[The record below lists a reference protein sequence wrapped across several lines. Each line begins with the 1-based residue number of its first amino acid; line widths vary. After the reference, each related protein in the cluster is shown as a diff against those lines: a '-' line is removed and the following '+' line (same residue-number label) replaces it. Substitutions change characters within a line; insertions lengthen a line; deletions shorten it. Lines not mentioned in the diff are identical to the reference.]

1 MVNPYLDSKPA
12 LSTVDPVW
20 TRIRKEAEEIVAREP
35 ELATFIYSSV
45 LHHDRLE
52 AAVVHR
58 IAERLDHTALS
69 GDLIRQAYSEAL
81 RDDRAIPDDLQH
93 REPAEALDDIFEPQN
108 GIARHL
114 PSLVMVM

>member
-52 AAVVHR
+52 GFLA
-58 IAERLDHTALS
+58 
-69 GDLIRQAYSEAL
+69 
-81 RDDRAIPDDLQH
+81 
-93 REPAEALDDIFEPQN
+93 
-108 GIARHL
+108 
-114 PSLVMVM
+114 